1 MKTTASTTRTMAN
14 QCRAANRRA
23 RPPEG
28 LVSGTPL
35 DMTRTIVRRRVFTGT
50 FRYQFAFGLSD
61 PRRPVEQ
68 AAPFGQRQPVC
79 DGATLAAP
87 GDVPARHCGQ
97 LYWSGNLTHNGG
109 IHGGRGPGVPGHRRQ
124 RGFRLPYTLSGG
136 WKVRPGARGPHPGQ
150 GCGSAGLS
158 APVLGASGPTLPGM
172 GLARGRQHDPAVLPG
187 DHRHPGC
194 LSLANSG
201 RANGA
206 FRRAAGSND
215 PIGGSG
221 EAEPEMLTTQPLRP
235 TGQLV
240 GVNDDRDVV
249 IPVEVV
255 QPILHNVRSLIPTR
269 STAHSAAFSRYCR

>member
-109 IHGGRGPGVPGHRRQ
+109 IHGGRGPGGAGAPPSARFSPSLHAERRLEGQ
-124 RGFRLPYTLSGG
+124 TRGPRASPRTGLWLCGPLSPSFGG
-136 WKVRPGARGPHPGQ
+136 VWPDAAGYGPGAR
-150 GCGSAGLS
+150 A
-158 APVLGASGPTLPGM
+158 
-172 GLARGRQHDPAVLPG
+172 
-187 DHRHPGC
+187 
-194 LSLANSG
+194 
-201 RANGA
+201 
-206 FRRAAGSND
+206 
-215 PIGGSG
+215 
-221 EAEPEMLTTQPLRP
+221 
-235 TGQLV
+235 
-240 GVNDDRDVV
+240 
-249 IPVEVV
+249 
-255 QPILHNVRSLIPTR
+255 
-269 STAHSAAFSRYCR
+269 TA